1 MEIALKQEDGTLVAQ
16 VEGRIDG
23 NTAREFEDAVKS
35 AVDNDVGCLVIDLA
49 SLDYISSAGLRAL
62 LLIAKE
68 MWKKEA
74 KFALCSLSK
83 PVSEVVEL
91 SGFDKIIPVHPSQ
104 AEALA
109 SFSE

>member
-1 MEIALKQEDGTLVAQ
+1 MEIDLKQEDGTLVAR
-16 VEGRIDG
+16 VAGRIDG
-23 NTAREFEDAVKS
+23 NTAREFEDTVKS
-35 AVDNDVGCLVIDLA
+35 AADDDVGSLVIDLE

-104 AEALA
+104 DEALA

>member
-1 MEIALKQEDGTLVAQ
+1 MLVLEGRLDGTSAPELEKKIVAA
-16 VEGRIDG
+16 VGRGD
-23 NTAREFEDAVKS
+23 ARIVLDCA
-35 AVDNDVGCLVIDLA
+35 AM
-49 SLDYISSAGLRAL
+49 DYISSAGLRAL